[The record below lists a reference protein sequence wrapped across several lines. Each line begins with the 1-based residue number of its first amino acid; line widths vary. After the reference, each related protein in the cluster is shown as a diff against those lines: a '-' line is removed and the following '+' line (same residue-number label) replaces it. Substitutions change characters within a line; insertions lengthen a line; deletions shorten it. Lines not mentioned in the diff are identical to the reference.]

1 MILGK
6 YTSFIPFFVL
16 FEIIIEQGF
25 RPFPTK
31 LWESQIR
38 NIEDSTSLFL
48 INIRWIYKTLAL
60 WRIIQNLRK

>member
-31 LWESQIR
+31 LWES
-38 NIEDSTSLFL
+38 
-48 INIRWIYKTLAL
+48 
-60 WRIIQNLRK
+60 